1 MHFAEGPGVE
11 WMDHSQ
17 AVEQMA
23 VERYLLDELAP
34 EAREG
39 FEEHIFGCPEC
50 AFDLRAAAAFVD
62 EAKVQLPA
70 LKWQGALPAWP
81 RVDKANVKRDGW
93 LSWLRPSFVVPAF
106 AALLLVVGYQN
117 LVTMPALRSEANQP
131 RLVPLAPVHGATRGG
146 ARTTIGADRAHGV
159 GLPIDLATLPGAPEF
174 ASYAVDLSNSEGKAI
189 WTGTIAAATGEG
201 GSQRLLLAIP
211 AGILSDGDYAV
222 AVSGIGAQ
230 GERTPIDR
238 FVFGVRVTN

>member
-1 MHFAEGPGVE
+1 
-11 WMDHSQ
+11 
-17 AVEQMA
+17 
-23 VERYLLDELAP
+23 
-34 EAREG
+34 
-39 FEEHIFGCPEC
+39 
-50 AFDLRAAAAFVD
+50 
-62 EAKVQLPA
+62 
-70 LKWQGALPAWP
+70 
-81 RVDKANVKRDGW
+81 
-93 LSWLRPSFVVPAF
+93 
-106 AALLLVVGYQN
+106 
-117 LVTMPALRSEANQP
+117 MPALRSEANQP